1 MGQSQFVSRYTAD
14 AMVLAAQKLM
24 DGDLVAFPTE
34 TVYGLGA
41 DATNEMAIAKI
52 YAAKG
57 RPADHPLIVHVHSM
71 QAMGDWADEIP
82 AFAIALARDFWPGP
96 MTLILNRSKLAQ
108 DFITGGQNSVGIRV
122 PDHVVALALLN
133 AFHGLGGKGIAA
145 PSANRFGHVSPTT
158 AQAVKDELASFLNEQ
173 DQILD
178 GGPCTV
184 GVESTIID
192 CTGDV
197 PKILRPGA
205 ITAEMITSST
215 GLEVASSADSN
226 NLDDQSSE
234 KIRVSGSLEAHYAPA
249 AVVLLDQQPLAGQG
263 FIAPATTATP
273 DGVIRLASPTNDVE
287 FAQTLYASLRKAD
300 ELDLSHVVI
309 EQPTG
314 TGIAV
319 AIRDR
324 LMRAANGR

>member
-1 MGQSQFVSRYTAD
+1 MGQSQFVSRCTAD

-24 DGDLVAFPTE
+24 DGHLVAFPTE

-41 DATNEMAIAKI
+41 DATNQTAIAKI

-96 MTLILNRSKLAQ
+96 MTLILNRSSLAQ
-108 DFITGGQNSVGIRV
+108 DFVTGGQNSVGIRV
-122 PDHVVALALLN
+122 PDHVVALALLS
-133 AFHGLGGKGIAA
+133 AFHGLGGKGVAA
-145 PSANRFGHVSPTT
+145 PSANRFGQVSPTT
-158 AQAVKDELASFLNEQ
+158 AQAVKDELGSYLSEQ

-205 ITAEMITSST
+205 ITAEMITASTALDALDST
-215 GLEVASSADSN
+215 GTT
-226 NLDDQSSE
+226 
-234 KIRVSGSLEAHYAPA
+234 IRTSGSLEAHYAPA
-249 AVVLLDQQPLAGQG
+249 AQVLLDQQPKSGQG
-263 FIAPATTATP
+263 FIALATTTTP
-273 DGVIRLASPTNDVE
+273 QDVIRLASPNNDAE
-287 FAQTLYASLRKAD
+287 FAQSLYASLRKAD
-300 ELDLSHVVI
+300 ELGLSHVVI

-314 TGIAV
+314 SGIAV

>member
-1 MGQSQFVSRYTAD
+1 MSQSQFVSRCTAD
-14 AMVLAAQKLM
+14 AMVLAAQKLI
-24 DGDLVAFPTE
+24 DGHLVAFPTE

-41 DATNEMAIAKI
+41 DATNETAIAKI

-71 QAMGDWADEIP
+71 VAMGDWADEIP
-82 AFAIALARDFWPGP
+82 SFAIALARDFWPGP
-96 MTLILNRSKLAQ
+96 MTLILNRSSLAQ

-122 PDHVVALALLN
+122 PDHVVALALLS

-158 AQAVKDELASFLNEQ
+158 AQAVRDELGSYLNEQ

-205 ITAEMITSST
+205 ITAEMITASTDFEALDST
-215 GLEVASSADSN
+215 GTT
-226 NLDDQSSE
+226 
-234 KIRVSGSLEAHYAPA
+234 IRTSGSLDAHYAPA
-249 AVVLLDQQPLAGQG
+249 AQVLLDQQPLAGQG
-263 FIAPATTATP
+263 FIALVTTATP
-273 DGVIRLASPTNDVE
+273 QDVIRLASPNNDIE
-287 FAQTLYASLRKAD
+287 FAQSLYASLRKAD
-300 ELDLSHVVI
+300 ELGLSHVVI

-314 TGIAV
+314 SGIAV

>member
-1 MGQSQFVSRYTAD
+1 MGQSQFVSQCTAD
-14 AMVLAAQKLM
+14 AMVLAAQKLK

-41 DATNEMAIAKI
+41 DATNETAIAKL

-57 RPADHPLIVHVHSM
+57 RPADHPLIVHMHSM
-71 QAMGDWADEIP
+71 TAMGDWADEIP

-96 MTLILNRSKLAQ
+96 MTLILNRSSLAQ

-133 AFHGLGGKGIAA
+133 AFHGLGGKGVAA

-158 AQAVKDELASFLNEQ
+158 AQAVKDELGSYLNQQ

-192 CTGDV
+192 CIGDV

-205 ITAEMITSST
+205 ITAEMITTST
-215 GLEVASSADSN
+215 GLEALDSAGTT
-226 NLDDQSSE
+226 
-234 KIRVSGSLEAHYAPA
+234 IRVSGSLDAHYAPA
-249 AVVLLDQQPLAGQG
+249 ARVILDQQPLSGQG
-263 FIAPATTATP
+263 FIALATTTTP
-273 DGVIRLASPTNDVE
+273 QDVIRLASPNNDFE
-287 FAQTLYASLRKAD
+287 FAQSLYASLRKAD
-300 ELDLSHVVI
+300 ELGLTHVVI

-314 TGIAV
+314 SGIAV

-324 LMRAANGR
+324 LKRASH

>member
-1 MGQSQFVSRYTAD
+1 
-14 AMVLAAQKLM
+14 
-24 DGDLVAFPTE
+24 
-34 TVYGLGA
+34 
-41 DATNEMAIAKI
+41 
-52 YAAKG
+52 
-57 RPADHPLIVHVHSM
+57 
-71 QAMGDWADEIP
+71 
-82 AFAIALARDFWPGP
+82 
-96 MTLILNRSKLAQ
+96 MTLILNRSSLAQ

-133 AFHGLGGKGIAA
+133 SFHAIGGKGVAA

-158 AQAVKDELASFLNEQ
+158 AQAVSDELSNYFSAD

-192 CTGDV
+192 CTGEV

-205 ITAEMITSST
+205 ITAEMITTST
-215 GLEVASSADSN
+215 GLKVAPVADSSN
-226 NLDDQSSE
+226 SESE

-249 AVVLLDQQPLAGQG
+249 ALVLLDQQPLAGQG
-263 FIAPATTATP
+263 FIAKATTSTP
-273 DGVIRLASPTNDVE
+273 DGVIRLASPNDDGE

-300 ELDLSHVVI
+300 ELGLSHVVI
-309 EQPTG
+309 EQPQG
-314 TGIAV
+314 SGIAI

-324 LMRAANGR
+324 LKRAANGR

>member
-1 MGQSQFVSRYTAD
+1 MSQSQFVSRCTAD
-14 AMVLAAQKLM
+14 AMVVAAQKLM
-24 DGDLVAFPTE
+24 DGHLVAFPTE

-41 DATNEMAIAKI
+41 DATNEIAIAKI

-96 MTLILNRSKLAQ
+96 MTLILNRSSLAQ

-122 PDHVVALALLN
+122 PDHVVALALLS
-133 AFHGLGGKGIAA
+133 AFHGLGGKGVAA

-158 AQAVKDELASFLNEQ
+158 AQAVKDELGSYLNEQ

-192 CTGDV
+192 CTGEV

-205 ITAEMITSST
+205 ITAEMITAST
-215 GLEVASSADSN
+215 GLEALDSTGT
-226 NLDDQSSE
+226 L
-234 KIRVSGSLEAHYAPA
+234 IRTSGSLDAHYAPA
-249 AVVLLDQQPLAGQG
+249 AQVLLDQQPLAGQG
-263 FIAPATTATP
+263 FIALATTTTP
-273 DGVIRLASPTNDVE
+273 QDVIRLASPNNDVE
-287 FAQTLYASLRKAD
+287 FAQSLYASLRKAD
-300 ELDLSHVVI
+300 ELGLSHVVI

-314 TGIAV
+314 SGIAV

>member
-1 MGQSQFVSRYTAD
+1 
-14 AMVLAAQKLM
+14 
-24 DGDLVAFPTE
+24 
-34 TVYGLGA
+34 
-41 DATNEMAIAKI
+41 
-52 YAAKG
+52 
-57 RPADHPLIVHVHSM
+57 M
-71 QAMGDWADEIP
+71 QAMGDWAEDIP
-82 AFAIALARDFWPGP
+82 TYAIDLARDFWPGP
-96 MTLILNRSKLAQ
+96 MTLILNRSSLAQ

-133 AFHGLGGKGIAA
+133 AFYAIGGKGVAA

-158 AQAVKDELASFLNEQ
+158 AQAVKDELGNYLQEQ

-192 CTGDV
+192 CTGDM

-205 ITAEMITSST
+205 ITAEMISTST
-215 GLEVASSADSN
+215 GFDVADSADSN
-226 NLDDQSSE
+226 TE

-249 AVVLLDQQPLAGQG
+249 ALVLLDQQPKAGQG
-263 FIAPATTATP
+263 FIALATTPTP
-273 DGVIRLASPTNDVE
+273 KDVIRLASPNNDVE
-287 FAQTLYASLRKAD
+287 FAQDLYASLRKAD
-300 ELDLSHVVI
+300 ELGLSHVVI

-314 TGIAV
+314 SGIAV